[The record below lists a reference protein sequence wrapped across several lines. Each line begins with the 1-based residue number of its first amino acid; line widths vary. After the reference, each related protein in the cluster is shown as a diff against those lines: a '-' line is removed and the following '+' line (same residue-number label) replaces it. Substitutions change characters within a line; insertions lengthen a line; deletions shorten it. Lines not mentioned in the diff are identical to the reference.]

1 MNVRKVALF
10 AAVFVAC
17 VGCDQATK
25 TVAESTLSGS
35 PSISFLGDFIR
46 FELASNPGAFLSLG
60 AELPESVRRLIFQ
73 AVVPLT
79 LVALCVLAGHSGA
92 SVLALGLIAG
102 GGLGNWID
110 RIAHSGAVTDFVSL
124 GAGPLRTGIFNLAD
138 VFIVAG
144 VALTFFGMERKK
156 TETEEPYGPGPA

>member
-1 MNVRKVALF
+1 MNARSIASF
-10 AAVFVAC
+10 AAVFLAC

-35 PSISFLGDFIR
+35 PAISILGDFVR
-46 FELASNPGAFLSLG
+46 FELTTNRGAFLSLG

-79 LVALCVLAGHSGA
+79 LVALCVLAGRSGA
-92 SVLALGLIAG
+92 SVFALGLIAG

-110 RIAHSGAVTDFVSL
+110 RIANSGAVTDFVSL

-138 VFIVAG
+138 VFIIAG
-144 VALTFFGMERKK
+144 VALTMFSMERDKR
-156 TETEEPYGPGPA
+156 EGEEPYEPGPA

>member
-1 MNVRKVALF
+1 MTARRIALF
-10 AAVFVAC
+10 AAVFLTC

-35 PSISFLGDFIR
+35 PSISFLGDFVR

-60 AELPESVRRLIFQ
+60 AGLPESVRRLIFQ

-79 LVALCVLAGHSGA
+79 LVALCVLAGRSGA
-92 SVLALGLIAG
+92 SALALGLIAG

-110 RIAHSGAVTDFVSL
+110 RIAQSGAVTDFVSL

-138 VFIVAG
+138 VFIIAG
-144 VALTFFGMERKK
+144 VALTMFSMERDKP
-156 TETEEPYGPGPA
+156 ETEEPYGPGPA

>member
-1 MNVRKVALF
+1 VTARRIALF
-10 AAVFVAC
+10 AAVFLTC

-35 PSISFLGDFIR
+35 PSISFLGDFVR

-60 AELPESVRRLIFQ
+60 AGLPESVRRLIFQ

-79 LVALCVLAGHSGA
+79 LVALCVLAGRSGA
-92 SVLALGLIAG
+92 SALALGLIAG

-110 RIAHSGAVTDFVSL
+110 RIAQSGAVTDFVSL

-138 VFIVAG
+138 VFIIAG
-144 VALTFFGMERKK
+144 VALTMFSMERDKP
-156 TETEEPYGPGPA
+156 ETEQPDGPGPA

>member
-1 MNVRKVALF
+1 MTARRIALF
-10 AAVFVAC
+10 AAVFLTC

-35 PSISFLGDFIR
+35 PSISFLGDFVR

-60 AELPESVRRLIFQ
+60 AGLPESVRRLIFQ

-79 LVALCVLAGHSGA
+79 LVALCVLAGRSGA
-92 SVLALGLIAG
+92 SALALGLIAG

-110 RIAHSGAVTDFVSL
+110 RIAQSGAVTDFVSL

-138 VFIVAG
+138 VFIIAG
-144 VALTFFGMERKK
+144 VALTMFSMERDKP
-156 TETEEPYGPGPA
+156 ETEQPDGPGPA